1 MEKFCLFKV
10 HDYMDMYPRDH
21 VRTFIADDEES
32 IRKEAI
38 RYAQHMNR
46 EYSGGTTKFIKVMS
60 KDEAKKHI
68 DKLIAEEMR
77 EVHPDHEFIEQVTV
91 LYNKCYIE
99 Q

>member
-60 KDEAKKHI
+60 EDEAKKHI
-68 DKLIAEEMR
+68 DKLIAEEMK
-77 EVHPDHEFIEQVTV
+77 EAHPDHEFIEQVTT
-91 LYNKCYIE
+91 LYNKCYNE
-99 Q
+99 

>member
-1 MEKFCLFKV
+1 
-10 HDYMDMYPRDH
+10 MDMYPRDH

-77 EVHPDHEFIEQVTV
+77 EAHPDHEFIEQVTA
-91 LYNKCYIE
+91 LYNKCYNE
-99 Q
+99 